1 MLLPEG
7 QTAAYQLMKQNTKRK
22 GDRKME
28 KEMMEKVNEVLKAHG
43 KRELNMN
50 EMEQVTGGNSANSVT
65 VFGQEMS
72 RDEFDNMMLDTAE
85 QLGYK
90 TAAEM
95 FEMITNFP
103 AYGTYSGERVYASTD
118 RAKMADCLD
127 EYWHTVIYGH
137 N

>member
-28 KEMMEKVNEVLKAHG
+28 KEMMAKVNEVLKAHG

>member
-1 MLLPEG
+1 
-7 QTAAYQLMKQNTKRK
+7 
-22 GDRKME
+22 ME

-43 KRELNMN
+43 KRELSMD

-127 EYWHTVIYGH
+127 EFWHTVIYGH

>member
-118 RAKMADCLD
+118 RDKMADCLD
-127 EYWHTVIYGH
+127 EFWHTVIYGH